1 VFSLSIIN
9 IYYESQKQK
18 YKSDIRKTSLIS
30 NLEEILVLAVTHSVL
45 YKKLEG
51 IVGSGN
57 LTDKELIVEA
67 YTTSTTG
74 RFSVGMQEMLEAK
87 KPGFI
92 VRPGSKEQIQEIVRL
107 ANQYKVPIIP
117 VGAMTSAYYETVP
130 TLGCIMLDFSRMKK
144 IEIDEE
150 SMTITL
156 EPGVVW
162 AQAYRDLAVK
172 GYWVSAQASPASV
185 SIVGTTSQS
194 GTHMPYDKYPT
205 VFAGFY
211 SDLTLGLEV
220 VLPTGELLVTGSA
233 ALPGAKPHVER
244 AYGPGV
250 AHIFLAAQ
258 GTLGI
263 VVKQT
268 LPLFRIPEVRH
279 IVTGLFTHEN
289 YGGLSRAL
297 QKIMYEQFEGPVWIE
312 RLSAFYDGTKR
323 QEWEL
328 YVQLYGR
335 KAIVEALRKFSEEI
349 ILKEGGTLC
358 STPRILEPED
368 TESPQ
373 MYEEWIFWRPRANS
387 IISPLLDVAIGP
399 AGQESAPIG
408 GIGGVAP
415 YQKMPELYA
424 AMLKLFAKHGIPIS
438 RIRRGMAQVNT
449 RSATKQST
457 LLSYYYDPKDPEE
470 VKRAKAINEEW
481 SQIYAKITG
490 EKYTGALSFGPI
502 PYRFSPSLAKT
513 AMPRLGEYYK
523 LLVKLKRM
531 LDPNRIMNPGKLMDI
546 EPY

>member
-1 VFSLSIIN
+1 MAVDHSL
-9 IYYESQKQK
+9 
-18 YKSDIRKTSLIS
+18 
-30 NLEEILVLAVTHSVL
+30 L

-57 LTDKELIVEA
+57 LTDKALIVEA
-67 YTTSTTG
+67 YTASTTG
-74 RFSVGMQEMLEAK
+74 KFSVGMQEIPEAT
-87 KPGFI
+87 KPGFV
-92 VRPGSKEQIQEIVRL
+92 VRPGSKEQIQEIMRL
-107 ANQYKVPIIP
+107 ANQYKVAVIP
-117 VGAMTSAYYETVP
+117 VGAMTSAYYETTPVE
-130 TLGCIMLDFSRMKK
+130 GAIMLDFTRMNT

-205 VFAGFY
+205 VFAGYY
-211 SDLTLGLEV
+211 SDLTLGMEV

-250 AHIFLAAQ
+250 AHIFIAAQ

-268 LPLFRIPEVRH
+268 LPLWRIPEARH
-279 IVTGLFTHEN
+279 VVTGLFTHEN
-289 YGGLSRAL
+289 YGGLSRAM

-312 RLSAFYDGTKR
+312 RLSAFYDATKR

-335 KAIVEALRKFSEEI
+335 KRIVEALRQFSEEI
-349 ILKEGGTLC
+349 ILSEGGTLC
-358 STPRILEPED
+358 STPRILEPEN
-368 TESPQ
+368 TASPQ

-387 IISPLLDVAIGP
+387 IISPLMDVAVGP
-399 AGQESAPIG
+399 ASDTGVPIG
-408 GIGGVAP
+408 GIRAEAH
-415 YQKMPELYA
+415 YQKMPQLYA
-424 AMLKLFAKHGIPIS
+424 AMLKLFAKHGVPKS
-438 RIRRGMAQVNT
+438 RIRNGMAGIRM
-449 RSATKQST
+449 RSANRQNT
-457 LLSYYYDPKDPEE
+457 LISYYYDPKDPEE
-470 VKRAKAINEEW
+470 VKRAKAISEEW
-481 SQIYAKITG
+481 PQIYAEITG
-490 EKYTGALSFGPI
+490 EKYTGARSFGSI

-513 AMPRLGEYYK
+513 AMPRLGEYYQ
-523 LLVKLKRM
+523 LLVKLKRL